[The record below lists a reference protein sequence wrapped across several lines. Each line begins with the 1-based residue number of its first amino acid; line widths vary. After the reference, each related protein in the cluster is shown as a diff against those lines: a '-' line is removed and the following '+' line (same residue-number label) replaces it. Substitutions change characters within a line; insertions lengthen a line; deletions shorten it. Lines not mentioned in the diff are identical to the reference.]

1 MPATVSANVP
11 LDVTGEPAT
20 DIRPPV
26 KLPPTLV
33 TVALLVLHVGQE
45 IAPVEA
51 IAIGDVPLKPALP
64 MFPIGIAVGK
74 SPGAIARK
82 AGEVAVANRAKVV
95 VAAAGIVE
103 LACKPPPITTPYC
116 VSDAALVTHVG
127 QESVFVLKLN
137 GELNVAVKSEIAGCV

>member
-1 MPATVSANVP
+1 MLTAAKLERAVLAPAVVTQVEQAMTPAELIVIGEVP
-11 LDVTGEPAT
+11 ES
-20 DIRPPV
+20 
-26 KLPPTLV
+26 
-33 TVALLVLHVGQE
+33 
-45 IAPVEA
+45 
-51 IAIGDVPLKPALP
+51 PALP